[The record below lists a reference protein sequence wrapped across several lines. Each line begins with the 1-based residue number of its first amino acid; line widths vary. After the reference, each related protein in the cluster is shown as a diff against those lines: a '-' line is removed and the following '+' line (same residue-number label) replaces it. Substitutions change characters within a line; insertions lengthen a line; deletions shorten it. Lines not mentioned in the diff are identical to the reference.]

1 MRSHPTTVRSPLALA
16 LVAAFA
22 SACATARPP
31 APAPAAPPA
40 PPVVVTSPQPV
51 QAEALAGAGNAALR
65 ASVVSVRVT
74 GQDWNWRTPWE
85 KQAPWTRTVTGLVVP
100 GKRILATSTAFGN
113 PLLVEAQKLGSEA
126 RSVARVELVD
136 HEGPLALIAVDDPA
150 FWEGLEPLPLETR
163 ASAEGTVLILRWQRT
178 GLLDAYPG
186 TLRQVRSGRH
196 GLSQTSVLTV
206 DVASSA
212 EGLGES
218 EVVVSKGK
226 VAGLVTGRSG
236 DAYSAIAAPVL
247 GQFLEE
253 AKSNEWRSFARAGL
267 AWQDLTNPALR
278 ESLGLSPGET
288 GIRLTRV
295 LPHGSAGGVLK
306 PGDVL
311 LELGGA
317 KLDPT
322 GYYEHPLYGRMLFP
336 LLFTDGRHP
345 GDAMPVKVLREGKRL
360 DLTLTLKAMRPEQDR
375 VPPYVFGRG
384 PDYLIVGGLVFEELT
399 RPYLASW
406 GDWTRRAPPRLL
418 VAIDRDPQEE
428 TATGTRRLVLLS
440 SVLPD
445 TANLGYQELRDLIV
459 ERVNGRPVASLQD
472 LRQAFATPISGFHVV
487 EFLAG
492 QSAVKIVLDAVG
504 SRGLAAAAAAGLRR
518 RAARLRAARA
528 GAKPVSMKL
537 SERLARLGTET
548 AFEVLVRARALEA
561 KGRSVIHLEIGEP
574 DFDTPAHVVEA
585 GIAALKAGATHYGP
599 AAGLPELRQAVA
611 EDSTARRGVKATP
624 EMVVVT
630 PGGKPIMF
638 YLILALVDPGDE
650 VLYPNPGF
658 PIYESMI
665 RYIGGVPVPVRL
677 LAEKGHQ
684 LDVEQLIGKITPRTR
699 LIVLNYPHN
708 PTGGI
713 IPEAGLRAIADAAVR
728 AGIPVLSDEIYS
740 QILYD
745 GKHVSIAA
753 MPGMES
759 LAIVLDGFS
768 KTYAM
773 TGWRLGYGIMPAPL
787 AQVVAKLQ
795 TNAVSCTASFTQ
807 LAGVQ
812 ALKGDH
818 APIDA
823 MVAEFRKRRDAI
835 VDGLR
840 QVPGIKCARP
850 QGAFYVFPDITATG
864 YSAKALADRLLDEAG
879 VACLSGTAFGEW
891 GEGHL
896 RFSYASSLENIQEAL
911 RRIKTCLAK

>member
-16 LVAAFA
+16 FVAALA
-22 SACATARPP
+22 SGCAVKHATAPV
-31 APAPAAPPA
+31 PAAPPA
-40 PPVVVTSPQPV
+40 PPVVVTSPQPMQPA
-51 QAEALAGAGNAALR
+51 QAEALAGTGNNALR

-74 GQDWNWRTPWE
+74 GQDWNWRAPWE

-150 FWEGLEPLPLETR
+150 FWEGLEPLPLEKR

-278 ESLGLSPGET
+278 ESLGLEPGET

-306 PGDVL
+306 PGDVV

-322 GYYEHPLYGRMLFP
+322 GYFDHPLYGRMLFP

-345 GDAMPVKVLREGKRL
+345 GDSMPVKVLRDGKRL
-360 DLTLTLKAMRPEQDR
+360 DLTLTLRAMRPEQDK

-418 VAIDRDPQEE
+418 VAIDRGEDEE
-428 TATGTRRLVLLS
+428 AGAGPRRIVLLS

-445 TANLGYQELRDLIV
+445 TANLGYQELRDVIV
-459 ERVNGRPVASLQD
+459 ERVNGRPIANLQD
-472 LRQAFATPISGFHVV
+472 LRQAFATPVNGFHVV
-487 EFLAG
+487 DFLAG
-492 QSAVKIVLDAVG
+492 QGAVRIVLDA
-504 SRGLAAAAAAGLRR
+504 SEAAASRQ
-518 RAARLRAARA
+518 RLQQAY
-528 GAKPVSMKL
+528 GV
-537 SERLARLGTET
+537 ERLD
-548 AFEVLVRARALEA
+548 
-561 KGRSVIHLEIGEP
+561 SEP
-574 DFDTPAHVVEA
+574 REPA
-585 GIAALKAGATHYGP
+585 
-599 AAGLPELRQAVA
+599 Q
-611 EDSTARRGVKATP
+611 S
-624 EMVVVT
+624 
-630 PGGKPIMF
+630 
-638 YLILALVDPGDE
+638 
-650 VLYPNPGF
+650 
-658 PIYESMI
+658 
-665 RYIGGVPVPVRL
+665 
-677 LAEKGHQ
+677 
-684 LDVEQLIGKITPRTR
+684 
-699 LIVLNYPHN
+699 
-708 PTGGI
+708 
-713 IPEAGLRAIADAAVR
+713 
-728 AGIPVLSDEIYS
+728 LS
-740 QILYD
+740 
-745 GKHVSIAA
+745 
-753 MPGMES
+753 
-759 LAIVLDGFS
+759 
-768 KTYAM
+768 
-773 TGWRLGYGIMPAPL
+773 R
-787 AQVVAKLQ
+787 
-795 TNAVSCTASFTQ
+795 
-807 LAGVQ
+807 
-812 ALKGDH
+812 
-818 APIDA
+818 
-823 MVAEFRKRRDAI
+823 
-835 VDGLR
+835 
-840 QVPGIKCARP
+840 
-850 QGAFYVFPDITATG
+850 
-864 YSAKALADRLLDEAG
+864 
-879 VACLSGTAFGEW
+879 
-891 GEGHL
+891 
-896 RFSYASSLENIQEAL
+896 
-911 RRIKTCLAK
+911 